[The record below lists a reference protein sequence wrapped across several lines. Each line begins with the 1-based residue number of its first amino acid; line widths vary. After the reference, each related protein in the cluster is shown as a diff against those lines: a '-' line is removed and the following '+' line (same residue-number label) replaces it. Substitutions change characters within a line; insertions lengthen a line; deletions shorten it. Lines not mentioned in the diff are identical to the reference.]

1 MTHTHKLSGWR
12 EGSSGGGSRKA
23 ASCTRLH
30 YAISG
35 NVVWHSIQLS
45 EFNFLRRKFSSA
57 GHAPPP
63 HLPHQCTRDTSRP
76 TAFRK
81 SMYVQLLI
89 VSICAHQ
96 SCRFD
101 DVWLFT
107 RVPYRIVSVCVCLS
121 VYVCLC
127 VLEHLLCVCIQV
139 STYIYQHFDCKMPRL
154 RLIENGF
161 SFALSLTL
169 SPLFSALNLNIFLVF
184 HQFSCSTFLTPP
196 TF

>member
-12 EGSSGGGSRKA
+12 EGSSGGSRKA

-57 GHAPPP
+57 GHAP

-107 RVPYRIVSVCVCLS
+107 RVPYRIVSVCVCL
-121 VYVCLC
+121 C
-127 VLEHLLCVCIQV
+127 VLEHLLCVCVQV
-139 STYIYQHFDCKMPRL
+139 SIYQHFDCKMPRL

-161 SFALSLTL
+161 SFSLSLTL
-169 SPLFSALNLNIFLVF
+169 SPLFSCSQFENFPCFSSILLFNL
-184 HQFSCSTFLTPP
+184 PDAP
-196 TF
+196 TLLKI